1 MGVLAVFRFL
11 IVLLFAG
18 FFGIAGLLFF
28 AITGMNEENE
38 ELRTTEKKL
47 SNQIEKLSRERDY
60 KREYYHRLLYDEKFA
75 ERIIR
80 QKLGFSNP
88 DEIVFRFEESAPVRV
103 SDPFSPKPN
112 APVAAGNVPAGNLPA
127 GNISAG
133 NADAAATAETS
144 QTFAEK
150 TLGGAGQDSNQLGQ
164 ANAQDAPAIPKEKS
178 LVDYLMF
185 WRANGKSKNSSA
197 PDAAEA
203 LTAAELPEIA
213 APGESNAKKDG
224 APDAAEEPEN
234 AVAAARAEEAAGELK
249 TISNPPRDRIKFLT
263 QSTSRLKA
271 KAAPPPQPIIFSN
284 H

>member
-112 APVAAGNVPAGNLPA
+112 APVAAGNVPAGN
-127 GNISAG
+127 ISAG

-150 TLGGAGQDSNQLGQ
+150 TLGDAGQDSNQLGQ

>member
-112 APVAAGNVPAGNLPA
+112 APVAAGNVPANNLPA

-271 KAAPPPQPIIFSN
+271 KAAPPPQPIVFSN

>member
-28 AITGMNEENE
+28 AIAGMNEENE

-47 SNQIEKLSRERDY
+47 SNQIEKLSHERDY

-103 SDPFSPKPN
+103 SDPFAPKPN
-112 APVAAGNVPAGNLPA
+112 APTPTYNAAAT
-127 GNISAG
+127 
-133 NADAAATAETS
+133 ATAETS
-144 QTFAEK
+144 QTFSEK
-150 TLGGAGQDSNQLGQ
+150 AFNSAKQDSNKLGQ
-164 ANAQDAPAIPKEKS
+164 ADAQDAPAAPKEKS

-197 PDAAEA
+197 PAAAET
-203 LTAAELPEIA
+203 LTAAALPKIG
-213 APGESNAKKDG
+213 APDESNAKKDDAPG
-224 APDAAEEPEN
+224 ATEEPKN
-234 AVAAARAEEAAGELK
+234 AVAAARAKEAAGELK
-249 TISNPPRDRIKFLT
+249 AIPNPSRDKIKFLT

-271 KAAPPPQPIIFSN
+271 KAAVPPRPIVFSN